1 MWEDSTSFL
10 KSVLLQVA
18 PPSSIS
24 FGGLLTINTYQPGSS
39 KDYLGGCAYIIL
51 GSQDKLANQVS
62 LGCFLGLVKNPP
74 ANAGDTVLTPGSRR
88 CPGEGNRDRLQY
100 SCLKNPMDRGA
111 WWATIH
117 EVAKS
122 QTRLSN

>member
-62 LGCFLGLVKNPP
+62 LGCFLGLVKNLP
-74 ANAGDTVLTPGSRR
+74 AMQEMQVRCLGQEDPQEEGIATHSSILPWRSPWAEEPG
-88 CPGEGNRDRLQY
+88 GL
-100 SCLKNPMDRGA
+100 
-111 WWATIH
+111 
-117 EVAKS
+117 
-122 QTRLSN
+122 